1 LSSRQENAA
10 TPVVWR
16 RHIAVSR
23 AVGAIRRPTRYER
36 LTLGLIVAVLTL
48 VPALIS
54 ATHTRSKVQIGLAPL
69 PHAALVRDT
78 PVSYVTR
85 MVGPDLRLD
94 LALLASQSAPYID
107 KSFARTVRVFPA
119 AGGSGQAVTIRGTS
133 TSPVWALSVL
143 RVIGAKIA
151 ATSRADFAFWE
162 RARTVDLPAYEH
174 TLARHDLSPAARKRL
189 LAVVRFVKG
198 ATGAEPPATPLQ
210 VGKATVTRN
219 GVWGKITAAMPGH
232 PQSANPIW
240 AGVAGFILAIALC
253 FVWLSRFS
261 WTQSGCSSLRSP
273 VEAPPDL
280 DA

>member
-1 LSSRQENAA
+1 M
-10 TPVVWR
+10 
-16 RHIAVSR
+16 AVSR
-23 AVGAIRRPTRYER
+23 ALGAIRRPTRYER
-36 LTLGLIVAVLTL
+36 LALGLIVAVLTL

-54 ATHTRSKVQIGLAPL
+54 ATHTRSRVQIGLAPL
-69 PHAALVRDT
+69 PHAALAAET
-78 PVSYVTR
+78 TVSYVTR
-85 MVGPDLRLD
+85 MVGPNLRLD

-107 KSFARTVRVFPA
+107 KSFARTVRVIPPT
-119 AGGSGQAVTIRGTS
+119 GGGGQAVTIRGTS

-143 RVIGAKIA
+143 RFIGAKIA

-162 RARTVDLPAYEH
+162 RARAALLPYEH
-174 TLARHDLSPAARKRL
+174 TLARHDLSPAARKHV
-189 LAVVRFVKG
+189 LADILFLKPVAG
-198 ATGAEPPATPLQ
+198 AQPPATPLQ

-232 PQSANPIW
+232 PQSPNPIW
-240 AGVAGFILAIALC
+240 AGVAGFTLAIALC

-261 WTQSGCSSLRSP
+261 WTQPGRSSPRSP